1 MNDQFSAEFR
11 TFLSSVTDPR
21 TPGGNFKYPL
31 SEILF
36 LSVAAALCGLR
47 DWTEIAIFGNSQLV
61 WLRKYLPF
69 ANGTPSHD
77 CLGDIFGLINHETFT
92 AAFTRW
98 ATSLNVLA
106 NGDVV
111 AIDGKTLCGSHDR
124 SNGKAAIHLV
134 SAFAASQGITLA
146 QRKVDDKSN
155 EITAI
160 PELIDALIL
169 EGCLVTIDAMGCQ
182 HAIVEKITEAKA
194 DFVIA
199 VKDNQ
204 PTLFEQV
211 QQAFANTK
219 PSEEYA
225 DHDAGHGR
233 VESRRCRV
241 VNNLRWLPQAAHWP
255 EVKAVARIDSRRYN
269 KQTGVEETA
278 SRFYICSIDSARQIH
293 QAVRSHWS
301 IENQL
306 HWVMDVSFGED
317 GARKRE
323 KQSVENFALV
333 TKTALNLIRQHP
345 SKGSVKGR
353 RIKAAFDTDFRE
365 SLMFT

>member
-1 MNDQFSAEFR
+1 MSDKFPPKLKD
-11 TFLSSVTDPR
+11 FLTSVSDPR
-21 TPGGNFKYPL
+21 IPGGNFKYPL
-31 SEILF
+31 TEILF
-36 LSVAAALCGLR
+36 LSFSAALCGLR
-47 DWTEIAIFGNSQLV
+47 DWTEIAIFGKSQLA
-61 WLRKYLPF
+61 WLRKYFPYE
-69 ANGTPSHD
+69 NGIPSHD
-77 CLGDIFGLINHETFT
+77 CLGDVFGLIDHE
-92 AAFTRW
+92 AFTTAFTTW
-98 ATSLNVLA
+98 ATSLSVLA

-124 SNGKAAIHLV
+124 ANGKAAIHLV

-160 PELIDALIL
+160 PELLDALIL

-182 HAIVEKITEAKA
+182 HAIVERITEAKA

-204 PTLFEQV
+204 PSLFEQV

-219 PSEEYA
+219 VSDEHI

-233 VESRRCRV
+233 VESRHCQV
-241 VNNLRWLPQAAHWP
+241 INNLRWLAQAANWP
-255 EVKAVARIDSRRYN
+255 EVKAVARVDSLRYN

-293 QAVRSHWS
+293 QAVRTHWS

-333 TKTALNLIRQHP
+333 TKSVLNLIRQHP
-345 SKGSVKGR
+345 SKGSIKGR
-353 RIKAAFDTDFRE
+353 RVKAAFDTEFRE